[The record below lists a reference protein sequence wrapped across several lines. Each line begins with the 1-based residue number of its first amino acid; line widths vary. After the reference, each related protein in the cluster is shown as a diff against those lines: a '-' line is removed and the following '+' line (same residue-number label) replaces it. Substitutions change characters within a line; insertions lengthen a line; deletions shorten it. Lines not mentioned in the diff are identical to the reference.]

1 MKKVFV
7 LAGLLAALV
16 FTSCKKDKD
25 SNDDNNNGGGGN
37 NPTTKLVKKMTET
50 ENGVNTVYNFTYND
64 AKKLTRFAS
73 ADGKEY
79 VNFTYDAAGNL
90 TKVESV
96 EEDFK
101 NVYTYTY
108 NNNVP
113 IAGALKTWEMNA
125 GQPGDLIEDDE
136 LTYTVENGQVTKIKL
151 YMKQSD
157 LEVNMNLAYT
167 NGNLTKIESAPNSL
181 YSYKATFTF
190 GNKKSPFPQLSKYVL
205 DQAGFSLMFSSKNE
219 LTSAA
224 YDFPGTGFDYTLTH
238 QYTYDAS
245 GYPLTSNDG
254 DVLVKYEYQ

>member
-1 MKKVFV
+1 MKKIFV
-7 LAGLLAALV
+7 LAGLLSALV

-25 SNDDNNNGGGGN
+25 SNDDNNNGGGN

-96 EEDFK
+96 EDDFK

-113 IAGALKTWEMNA
+113 VTGALKTWEVVN
-125 GQPGDLIEDDE
+125 GQAGDLIEDDE
-136 LTYTVENGQVTKIKL
+136 LTYTVENGQVSKIKL

-157 LEVNMNLAYT
+157 LEVNMNLTYT
-167 NGNLTKIESAPNSL
+167 NGNLTKIESAPNST
-181 YSYKATFTF
+181 YTYKATFTF
-190 GNKKSPFPQLSKYVL
+190 GSKKSPFPQLSKYVL

-224 YDFPGTGFDYTLTH
+224 YDFPGTGFDYTITH

-254 DVLVKYEYQ
+254 DVVVKYEYQ